1 MTRRFGMRV
10 VTIGFRLTMAV
21 ALGLVLAPTAVAAPA
36 GTSWWPA
43 NGSVLWLDR
52 LPGSME
58 RLVLAESLE
67 VPSVPAA
74 LALAVAKE
82 TSDFGRDLI
91 GATGFLGVMQL
102 RPTTVA
108 REFGVT
114 PHELQDPVTN
124 VRLGLHY
131 LSRLHWRYDGNW
143 ELALSHYRGGP
154 LPSRAGRDMPH
165 EHTRGFV
172 DRVMRWWWRYERSL
186 MARDQ
191 VPDRRPVPRFINRFS
206 AHGFPG
212 LSTEPPIHSPWLGS
226 WVPITGERLR

>member
-1 MTRRFGMRV
+1 MTRRFGV
-10 VTIGFRLTMAV
+10 YVTIGVRLTMAL
-21 ALGLVLAPTAVAAPA
+21 ASGLVLAPTAVAAPA

-43 NGSVLWLDR
+43 NGSILWLDH

-82 TSDFGRDLI
+82 ASDFGRDLI
-91 GATGFLGVMQL
+91 GTTGSMGVMRL
-102 RPTTVA
+102 RPETAA
-108 REFGVT
+108 RAFGVT
-114 PHELQDPVTN
+114 PNELRDPVTN

-131 LSRLHWRYDGNW
+131 LSRLYWRYDGNW

-154 LPSRAGRDMPH
+154 LLSRAGRDRPH

-172 DRVMRWWWRYERSL
+172 HRVMRWWWRYECSP
-186 MARDQ
+186 MVRDR
-191 VPDRRPVPRFINRFS
+191 VPDRRPIPRFSNRFS

-212 LSTEPPIHSPWLGS
+212 LAAVPPTRSPWLGS
-226 WVPITGERLR
+226 WVPITGERFR